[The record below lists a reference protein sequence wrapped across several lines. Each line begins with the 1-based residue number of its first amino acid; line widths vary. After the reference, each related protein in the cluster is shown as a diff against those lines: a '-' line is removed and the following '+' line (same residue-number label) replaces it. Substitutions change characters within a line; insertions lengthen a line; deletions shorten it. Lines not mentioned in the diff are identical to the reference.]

1 MGKKSRSK
9 KLSKVESPSKI
20 SEMVLEFASDYIHMG
35 DTVEKRQSYLNSACT
50 AWNIA
55 ILDERERPTRLAE
68 YLSLYQRINP
78 NVSGVGNLKHDMEL
92 LIQEKLRLFPHV
104 KKVIMSAKII
114 EEDGKQSVAIAST
127 TLPAEI
133 ESIGENS

>member
-20 SEMVLEFASDYIHMG
+20 SEMVVLFAADYIDMG
-35 DTVEKRQSYLNSACT
+35 DTVEERQSYLNSACT
-50 AWNIA
+50 ASNIA
-55 ILDERERPTRLAE
+55 VLDERERPTRLEE
-68 YLSLYQRINP
+68 YLSLYQQINP
-78 NVSGVGNLKHDMEL
+78 DAGDVENLRHDMEM

-127 TLPAEI
+127 TLPAEK
-133 ESIGENS
+133 